1 MVKAKS
7 LVPLLKKTNQL
18 LLTLTILIF
27 SLINIYAEEKVEH
40 RIAVL
45 VNEDVITSYDIIQRL
60 KITSII
66 KGVNINDQNSKS
78 MVNNVVDELI
88 HEKVKLNEINKYD
101 IQIADE
107 EYLLFENNFYERNNL
122 DKTLMIKLLEENN
135 IKYKE
140 IRNLL
145 VNELSW
151 NKLIRGLF
159 IRLTSVSDS
168 EINEII
174 SNNPNLSYEQA
185 ENLVVQRQLELQS
198 SKLLRDIMNEATIEY
213 K

>member
-1 MVKAKS
+1 M
-7 LVPLLKKTNQL
+7 LKKTNQL

>member
-1 MVKAKS
+1 M
-7 LVPLLKKTNQL
+7 LKKTNQL
-18 LLTLTILIF
+18 LLTLIILIF